1 MPCIG
6 CKKRMSE
13 PKGLYWMKFVGR
25 PDGVL
30 MKHAP
35 GNFIHGE
42 KYKVPYNHAQW
53 KFWELLEEAPVLVAP
68 EPSEEDSVFEEDV
81 FIPEEEP
88 AMEITSSLSA
98 DEISMTSSAGY
109 EGDAIIDPDAPAIIE
124 PYMMYNTGTGELTE
138 APEEIFEETPEVS
151 EALMLKS
158 EIARLTAALEDAK
171 TTPSVKL
178 EEVLAEPNRGDL
190 LKILKEAGV
199 EVKPRTRTTTLQKM
213 VDDLGS

>member
-1 MPCIG
+1 MGIT
-6 CKKRMSE
+6 
-13 PKGLYWMKFVGR
+13 
-25 PDGVL
+25 
-30 MKHAP
+30 
-35 GNFIHGE
+35 GNYEHG
-42 KYKVPYNHAQW
+42 KLYKVSYGQSKQP
-53 KFWELLEEAPVLVAP
+53 FWELVEKPPELKVQEETESFEEAYYVPDD
-68 EPSEEDSVFEEDV
+68 EEQV
-81 FIPEEEP
+81 
-88 AMEITSSLSA
+88 MEITSSLSV

-178 EEVLAEPNRGDL
+178 EAVLAEPNRGDL
-190 LKILKEAGV
+190 LKTLKEAGV